1 MTGGGTSDTGKGS
14 KAMADQAKTGGGSGL
29 DRSVGTFGLTF
40 YGIGTILGAGIFVVI
55 GEVIGR
61 AGALSPLAYML
72 AATVAV
78 TTALSYTEIA
88 ARVPTAGGPIDYMEK
103 AFGLSWL
110 AALIGWVLVVAN
122 IVSGATI
129 TTGFVSY
136 LEAWVEMPEWIPT
149 VGLIVLLTLVAS
161 GGMKESA
168 WFMAGTTIIGL
179 MVLALIV
186 WINREGLVASPSA
199 MLEAFQGDGSAIEGS
214 IAFALIGA
222 AFLAMYSFIGFGDM
236 AQTAEE
242 VEDVKTTLPR
252 AMILALIVVFVC
264 YLVVAMAV
272 TGSGEPSEIADARAP
287 LVQAVERYGWT
298 GWPFILAS
306 LFVIVNGGL
315 TQIIA
320 AARLLLDLA
329 RDGRGAPAFLS
340 QVNEKTDTPIMA
352 TLFSSGIALLLA
364 LLIPLGR
371 LAQATSLAIL
381 VVFFAVNAAL
391 FVLKRR
397 DQPESVPDIWIG
409 WPVLGMVFCA
419 GAVIGQVVLWLT

>member
-1 MTGGGTSDTGKGS
+1 MAQETNSEGGG
-14 KAMADQAKTGGGSGL
+14 L
-29 DRSVGTFGLTF
+29 ERSVGTVGLTF

-78 TTALSYTEIA
+78 TTALSYSEIA
-88 ARVPTAGGPIDYMEK
+88 ARVPSAGGPIDYMDE
-103 AFGLSWL
+103 AFGMGWL

-136 LEAWVEMPEWIPT
+136 LGAWVELPGWIPT
-149 VGLIVLLTLVAS
+149 IGLIALLTLVAS
-161 GGMKESA
+161 LGMKESA
-168 WFMAGTTIIGL
+168 WFMTGTTIIGL
-179 MVLALIV
+179 ATLVLIV
-186 WINREGLVASPSA
+186 WINREGLAGSPSA
-199 MLEAFQGDGSAIEGS
+199 MLDGLGGGEDAIGGS
-214 IAFALIGA
+214 VAVALIGA

-242 VEDVKTTLPR
+242 VEEVRKTLPR
-252 AMILALIVVFVC
+252 AMILALIVVFAT

-272 TGSGEPSEIADARAP
+272 TGSGDPAELAEASAP
-287 LVQAVERYGWT
+287 LVAAVERFGWT

-320 AARLLLDLA
+320 AARLLYDLA
-329 RDGRGAPAFLS
+329 RDGNRAPSVFARVSARF
-340 QVNEKTDTPIMA
+340 DTPVLA
-352 TLFSSGIALLLA
+352 TLAASAAALALA
-364 LLIPLGR
+364 LLVPLGR

-391 FVLKRR
+391 LALKRR
-397 DQPESVPDIWIG
+397 DQPEGVPDVWIG
-409 WPVLGMVFCA
+409 WPVLGMFFCA
-419 GAVIGQVVLWLT
+419 GAVVGQVALWLTG

>member
-1 MTGGGTSDTGKGS
+1 MVEQTE
-14 KAMADQAKTGGGSGL
+14 KARDRGL
-29 DRSVGTFGLTF
+29 DRSVGTIGLTF

-78 TTALSYTEIA
+78 TTALSYSEIA
-88 ARVPTAGGPIDYMEK
+88 ARVPSAGGPIDYMDK
-103 AFGLSWL
+103 AFGMGWL

-136 LEAWVEMPEWIPT
+136 LGAWVELPGWMPT
-149 VGLIVLLTLVAS
+149 VGLIALLTLIAS
-161 GGMKESA
+161 LGMKESA
-168 WFMAGTTIIGL
+168 WFMTVTTVIGL
-179 MVLALIV
+179 ATLGLIV
-186 WINREGLVASPSA
+186 WINREGLTGSPAA
-199 MLEAFQGDGSAIEGS
+199 MLEAVRGDGDAIDGS
-214 IAFALIGA
+214 VAFALIGA

-242 VEDVKTTLPR
+242 VEDVRTTLPR
-252 AMILALIVVFVC
+252 AMILALVAVFAA
-264 YLVVAMAV
+264 YIVVAMAV
-272 TGSGEPSEIADARAP
+272 TGTGETADLAGAKAP
-287 LVQAVERYGWT
+287 LVVAVERFGWT

-320 AARLLLDLA
+320 AARLLYDLA
-329 RDGRGAPAFLS
+329 RDGSRAPGLFAK
-340 QVNEKTDTPIMA
+340 VNARTDTPVLA
-352 TLFSSGIALLLA
+352 TLAASAAALVLA
-364 LLIPLGR
+364 LLVPLGR

-381 VVFFAVNAAL
+381 IVFFAVNAAL
-391 FVLKRR
+391 LVLKRR
-397 DQPESVPDIWIG
+397 DQPEDVPDVWIG
-409 WPVLGMVFCA
+409 WPVLGMGFCA
-419 GAVIGQVVLWLT
+419 AAVVGQAALWLTG

>member
-1 MTGGGTSDTGKGS
+1 
-14 KAMADQAKTGGGSGL
+14 MADDTARSREQGL
-29 DRSVGTFGLTF
+29 ERSMGLVGLTF

-61 AGALSPLAYML
+61 AGALSPAAYAL

-78 TTALSYTEIA
+78 TTAMSYAEIA
-88 ARVPTAGGPIDYMEK
+88 ARIPSAGGPIDYMDE
-103 AFGLSWL
+103 AFGAGWL

-122 IVSGATI
+122 VVSGATI

-136 LEAWVEMPEWIPT
+136 LGAWVDLPGWIPT
-149 VGLIVLLTLVAS
+149 LGLIVLLTLIAS
-161 GGMKESA
+161 LGMKESA
-168 WFMAGTTIIGL
+168 WFMTVTTIIGL
-179 MVLALIV
+179 GTLALIV
-186 WINREGLVASPSA
+186 WINRDGLLASPQS
-199 MLEAFQGDGSAIEGS
+199 MLASVGGEGGGAIDGSIPL
-214 IAFALIGA
+214 ALIGA

-242 VEDVKTTLPR
+242 VEDVKTVLPR
-252 AMILALIVVFVC
+252 AMILALIAVFVT
-264 YLVVAMAV
+264 YIVVSMAV
-272 TGSGEPSEIADARAP
+272 TGTGETSDLAEARAP
-287 LVQAVERYGWT
+287 LVAAVERFGWT

-320 AARLLLDLA
+320 AARLLYDLA
-329 RDGRGAPAFLS
+329 RDGDRAPSLFAK
-340 QVNEKTDTPIMA
+340 VNARFDTPVLA
-352 TLFSSGIALLLA
+352 TLAASGVALLLA
-364 LLIPLGR
+364 LLVPLGR

-397 DQPESVPDIWIG
+397 EQPEGVPDVWIG

-419 GAVIGQVVLWLT
+419 GAVVGQITLWLTG

>member
-1 MTGGGTSDTGKGS
+1 
-14 KAMADQAKTGGGSGL
+14 MADQAKDSREQGL
-29 DRSVGTFGLTF
+29 ERSVGIVGLTF

-61 AGALSPLAYML
+61 SGALSPLAYAL

-78 TTALSYTEIA
+78 TTAISYSEIA
-88 ARVPTAGGPIDYMEK
+88 ARIPSAGGPIDYMDE
-103 AFGLSWL
+103 AFGAGWL
-110 AALIGWVLVVAN
+110 AVLIGWTLVVAN
-122 IVSGATI
+122 VVSGATI

-136 LEAWVEMPEWIPT
+136 LGAWVDVPGWIPT
-149 VGLIVLLTLVAS
+149 VGLIALLTVIAS
-161 GGMKESA
+161 VGMKESA
-168 WFMAGTTIIGL
+168 WFMTVTTVIGL
-179 MVLALIV
+179 ATLALIV
-186 WINREGLVASPSA
+186 WINREGLTGSPQA
-199 MLEAFQGDGSAIEGS
+199 MIGTLGDGGGTVDSP

-242 VEDVKTTLPR
+242 VEHVKTTLPR
-252 AMILALIVVFVC
+252 AMILALIAVFVT
-264 YLVVAMAV
+264 YIVVSMAV
-272 TGSGEPSEIADARAP
+272 TGTGATGDLAEARAP
-287 LVQAVERYGWT
+287 LVAAVERFGWT

-320 AARLLLDLA
+320 AARLLYDLA
-329 RDGRGAPAFLS
+329 RDGDRAPSVFAR
-340 QVNEKTDTPIMA
+340 VNGRLDTPVLA
-352 TLFSSGIALLLA
+352 TLACSGVALLLA

-397 DQPESVPDIWIG
+397 DQPEAVPDIWIG
-409 WPVLGMVFCA
+409 WPVLGMAFCA
-419 GAVIGQVVLWLT
+419 AAVVGQVVLWLTG